1 MLDIAPAVFEFNRA
15 SLSDPALDVTGVLVL
30 PLPTLTDLVAPGTW
44 TRQPL
49 VSVPYR
55 LNPSTE
61 RRGLFDVSRQRNDAV
76 TRSSRYYVID
86 LTSTSGPPAH
96 LSSEVLMMRGRAR
109 TLGGRCK
116 GCPVGRLD
124 RLPYRRLAPAEPTEL
139 WPKCYRPKQ
148 ILALQCL
155 PNGTV
160 TMGRPMVP
168 KYLKVAGGL
177 LLGLLLAGCYTDF
190 GPVEVATTPV
200 APVNASLAATMAA
213 GEKIKVTVY
222 GEDALSGEYDI
233 SPTGYVSM
241 PLVGMVKAVGH
252 TPLEFGRILER
263 KYRGF
268 LQEPHVNVAIVT
280 FKPFY
285 VLGEVVTPGEYPYRS
300 DLTVQA
306 AAAMAGGFTYRAS
319 RSVVLIRHTG
329 DDIWREYPLT
339 EPVPIA
345 PGDVIRIP
353 ERYF

>member
-1 MLDIAPAVFEFNRA
+1 MGHRD
-15 SLSDPALDVTGVLVL
+15 GL
-30 PLPTLTDLVAPGTW
+30 PWSP
-44 TRQPL
+44 
-49 VSVPYR
+49 
-55 LNPSTE
+55 
-61 RRGLFDVSRQRNDAV
+61 
-76 TRSSRYYVID
+76 
-86 LTSTSGPPAH
+86 
-96 LSSEVLMMRGRAR
+96 
-109 TLGGRCK
+109 LGG
-116 GCPVGRLD
+116 
-124 RLPYRRLAPAEPTEL
+124 AQATEL
-139 WPKCYRPKQ
+139 WHKCYSPKQ
-148 ILALQCL
+148 ILALKC
-155 PNGTV
+155 PSNGAA
-160 TMGRPMVP
+160 TMRHAMVP
-168 KYLKVAGGL
+168 KYLKLLGGL
-177 LLGLLLAGCYTDF
+177 LLSLLLAGCYTDY
-190 GPVEVATTPV
+190 GPVEVATAPV
-200 APVNASLAATMAA
+200 PPVNASLAATMAN
-213 GEKIKVTVY
+213 GERIKVTVY
-222 GEDALSGEYDI
+222 GEDALTGEYEI

-268 LQEPHVNVAIVT
+268 LQEPHVNVAIIT

-319 RSVVLIRHTG
+319 RSVALIRHTG